1 MLGQRRR
8 IRQTAFLLVLLS
20 SMVAATC
27 SAAEE
32 TPEGISPAV
41 RTYLEQALD
50 LMQKNALNSK
60 SIDWTQVRRETL
72 VRAKDAKTTFDT
84 YPAMAYALTQLKE
97 NHSWLEL
104 PDNLPVERRQ
114 ALEAEISRVLA
125 RPQPAKP
132 SPFAPS
138 HEIKGHMDRRAGK
151 VF

>member
-1 MLGQRRR
+1 MLGPRARTG
-8 IRQTAFLLVLLS
+8 QTAFLLVLLS

-27 SAAEE
+27 SPAQE
-32 TPEGISPAV
+32 TAEGISPPV
-41 RTYLEQALD
+41 RTDLEQALD

-72 VRAKDAKTTFDT
+72 ARAKDAKTTFDT
-84 YPAMAYALTQLKE
+84 YPAMAYALTQLGEK
-97 NHSWLEL
+97 HSWLQL

-138 HEIKGHMDRRAGK
+138 KELKGHIDRRD
-151 VF
+151 